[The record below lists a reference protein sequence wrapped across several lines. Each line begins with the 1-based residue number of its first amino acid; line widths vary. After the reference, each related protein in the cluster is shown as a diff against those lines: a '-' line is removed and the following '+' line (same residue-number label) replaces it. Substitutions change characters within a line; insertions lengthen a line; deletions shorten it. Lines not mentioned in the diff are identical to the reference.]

1 MNYEKD
7 QEVHEEKEIVIQ
19 DACILFDLVD
29 LSLLEAFFQL
39 DFVVLTTPNVINEIT
54 NEDQWQQIEI
64 HLNNGQL
71 TVDSS
76 GKLEDILEIYQEF
89 AGLSI
94 ADSSVLELAQ
104 RKDAVIFS
112 SDGSLRKIAT
122 RKRFIVRGTL
132 WIIEALCAKRLIT
145 HIYAIERLETYLL
158 INQRAPVKAIE
169 HLITKLKNNT

>member
-29 LSLLEAFFQL
+29 LSLLEVFFQL
-39 DFVVLTTPNVINEIT
+39 DLVVMTTPNVISEIT
-54 NEDQWQQIEI
+54 NEDQWKQIEI
-64 HLNNGQL
+64 HLDNGQL
-71 TVDSS
+71 TVDSD
-76 GKLEDILEIYQEF
+76 GLLEDILEIYEKF

-122 RKRFIVRGTL
+122 RKRFVVRGTL
-132 WIIEALCAKRLIT
+132 WIIEALCSKGLIT
-145 HIYAIERLETYLL
+145 YTYAIERLETYSS
-158 INQRAPVKAIE
+158 INQRAPIKAIE
-169 HLITKLKNNT
+169 HLITKLKTNI